1 MKRVGEVEK
10 AISGEDVRLPRLQFQ
25 ALKPWAYQCV
35 KEHYELVSTM
45 VTVSRAVLF
54 PEKPFTENE
63 VLDNKTLQTALA
75 SAYVDAVDKFN
86 RPNFEYED
94 WKKRRDEF
102 ADKKL
107 QGWLRLWYLT
117 KPTLNNANK
126 LLHQIS
132 LIIYSTTPASA
143 FWPFLAYTPWHCVII
158 LTSTALFRR
167 CHETFISVR
176 CIDLRPAVWRTSR
189 DRHVCRPKRVNGPS
203 SRWLANKG
211 SSSSTY
217 QPFHPSVLSAHPTR
231 KCCPET

>member
-1 MKRVGEVEK
+1 MCRKPKATKKANGNETETVTERNEKECYTWFMKRVGEVEK

-107 QGWLRLWYLT
+107 QG
-117 KPTLNNANK
+117 
-126 LLHQIS
+126 
-132 LIIYSTTPASA
+132 
-143 FWPFLAYTPWHCVII
+143 
-158 LTSTALFRR
+158 
-167 CHETFISVR
+167 
-176 CIDLRPAVWRTSR
+176 
-189 DRHVCRPKRVNGPS
+189 
-203 SRWLANKG
+203 
-211 SSSSTY
+211 
-217 QPFHPSVLSAHPTR
+217 
-231 KCCPET
+231 